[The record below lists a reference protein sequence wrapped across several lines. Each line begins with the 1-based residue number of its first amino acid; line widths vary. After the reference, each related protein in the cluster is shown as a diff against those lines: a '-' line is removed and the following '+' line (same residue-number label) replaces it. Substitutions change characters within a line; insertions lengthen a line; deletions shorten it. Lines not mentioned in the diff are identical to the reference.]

1 MIPAAEFFYKEFQR
15 NRSELALYRLKH
27 SSCALCGA
35 LYVKLLGKLEVSAVN
50 ATERLLQFVKS
61 SAI

>member
-27 SSCALCGA
+27 SSCAFCTKI
-35 LYVKLLGKLEVSAVN
+35 YVKLLGKLEVSAAS
-50 ATERLLQFVKS
+50 ATERLLNIVKS